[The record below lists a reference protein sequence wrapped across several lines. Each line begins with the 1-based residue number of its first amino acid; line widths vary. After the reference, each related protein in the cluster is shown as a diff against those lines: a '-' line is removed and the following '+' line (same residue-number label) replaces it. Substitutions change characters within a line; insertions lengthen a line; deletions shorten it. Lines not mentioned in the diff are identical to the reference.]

1 MSDEIMALLQKINR
15 EEQTTIVM
23 VTHDLPLVNKH
34 KKRTIVLEEGH
45 IVADLQQGGYVQH
58 D

>member
-23 VTHDLPLVNKH
+23 VTHDLPLVTNI
-34 KKRTIVLEEGH
+34 RNVL
-45 IVADLQQGGYVQH
+45 LF
-58 D
+58 